1 MGKQGVTSV
10 ADKETKCTLHP
21 VSGAK
26 QLEIETVTLTE
37 PAYTVSPLHRIYSAN
52 RLSTQ
57 CGEGTTGGERRER
70 VCSVY
75 LELMVMFD

>member
-57 CGEGTTGGERRER
+57 CGEGTTVLGVVRLDRRATASR
-70 VCSVY
+70 A
-75 LELMVMFD
+75 

>member
-26 QLEIETVTLTE
+26 QLEIETVTLKR
-37 PAYTVSPLHRIYSAN
+37 VSVH
-52 RLSTQ
+52 RLST
-57 CGEGTTGGERRER
+57 TP
-70 VCSVY
+70 
-75 LELMVMFD
+75 DI

>member
-26 QLEIETVTLTE
+26 QLEIETVTLNR
-37 PAYTVSPLHRIYSAN
+37 ASVHRLSTTQDIYSAN

-57 CGEGTTGGERRER
+57 CGEGTTVLGVVRLDRRATASR
-70 VCSVY
+70 A
-75 LELMVMFD
+75 